1 MMIETGATRSST
13 ASLLGEALSQ
23 TSRLVA
29 AEVQLARLEMSEKIS
44 TAVKAVIAIVVAAI
58 FLLVAMI
65 FLLSGLV
72 ALLVHLGLSGSNAN
86 FAVGGAIAVVAIIA
100 IIAASRSLSASK
112 LKPGRSM
119 RQMSENTAMMKE
131 SAR

>member
-1 MMIETGATRSST
+1 MIETGASRSST

-29 AEVQLARLEMSEKIS
+29 AELQLVRIEMSEKIA
-44 TAVKAVIAIVVAAI
+44 TAVKAVVAIVVAAI

-72 ALLVHLGLSGSNAN
+72 ALLIRLGLSPSNAN
-86 FAVGGAIAVVAIIA
+86 FAVGGGIALVALVAIF
-100 IIAASRSLSASK
+100 AASRSLSASR
-112 LKPGRSM
+112 LKPGRSI
-119 RQMSENTAMMKE
+119 RQIGEDATLVKDGV
-131 SAR
+131 R

>member
-1 MMIETGATRSST
+1 MIETGAARSST

-29 AEVQLARLEMSEKIS
+29 AEIQLVRIEMSEKIS
-44 TAVKAVIAIVVAAI
+44 TAVKAVVAIVVAAI

-72 ALLVHLGLSGSNAN
+72 ALLVSFGLSTSNAN
-86 FAVGGAIAVVAIIA
+86 FAVGGGIAVVALIA
-100 IIAASRSLSASK
+100 IFAASRSLSASK
-112 LKPGRSM
+112 LKPGRSL
-119 RQMSENTAMMKE
+119 RQIGENTALVKE
-131 SAR
+131 GTR